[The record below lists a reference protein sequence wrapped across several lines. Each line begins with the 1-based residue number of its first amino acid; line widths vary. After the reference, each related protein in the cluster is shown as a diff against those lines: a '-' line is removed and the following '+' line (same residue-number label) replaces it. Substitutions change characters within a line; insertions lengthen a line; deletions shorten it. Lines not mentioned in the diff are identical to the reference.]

1 MAKATDQ
8 LDENKVVVE
17 LGKHNNKA
25 EELIKDPEKTKKKL
39 EEAYNKAMDK
49 KGPLEKVWEEL
60 QLMYRLM
67 RDWISGGYKE
77 IPTGSIIAIVG
88 GFLYFL
94 SPIDVIP
101 DFIPIAGYVDDVFVL
116 TIIIK
121 QVNADLQ
128 KYKSWKEKAII

>member
-25 EELIKDPEKTKKKL
+25 EQLIKDPEKAKKKL

-67 RDWISGGYKE
+67 RDWISGSYKE

-101 DFIPIAGYVDDVFVL
+101 DIIPVAGYVDDVFVL

-128 KYKSWKEKAII
+128 KYKIWKEKAII